1 MYRANG
7 YGSGVTSPRRI
18 PRPSLRDCVPRLRE
32 GLPLLLGRVPVSPR
46 DTSATAGVARFLM
59 WHDVE
64 LARRF
69 VRTCTAVDRAMF
81 SSIAGA
87 RPLVDP
93 LLPRLSHAADHGL
106 LWWGVAGA
114 LGASKGRRR
123 PAAMRGLLALG
134 IASAAANGP
143 AKLLFR
149 RDRPPTHG
157 IPPLRRLGRDLTTFS
172 FPSGHAASAA
182 AFATGVALDSPGAAL
197 PVAALASAVAFS
209 RVYVGVH
216 YPGDVMAGVALGVS
230 AGLLTTKIM
239 PRRPWTPA
247 RARPAS
253 AWAPELPDGT
263 GLGVVVNSR
272 SGAGH
277 HDDLVAV
284 LRADLP
290 GAQVVEV
297 GPGEDVGAALERV
310 AGHSR
315 VLGVAGGDGTI
326 SAAASVTLARGL
338 PLAVFPAGTLNHFA
352 ADIGLAGPGDTIKAV
367 REGTAV
373 AMDVGQVD
381 GLGAGG
387 TRFGRVFVNT
397 ASLGGYPDM
406 VRVRERFERRI
417 GKWPAMLL
425 ALSWVLW
432 NDSPFEAEIDGE
444 ARRVWMIFVGNGRYM
459 PDGFAPTYRTR
470 LDESLLDLR
479 VVDAEAP
486 LARLRLVGAV
496 LTGRLG
502 RSRVYE
508 QRTVERVRISS
519 SQAAPLPFASD
530 GEVSEGIRRIAVTTS
545 AARLVVYRPA

>member
-1 MYRANG
+1 MR
-7 YGSGVTSPRRI
+7 
-18 PRPSLRDCVPRLRE
+18 
-32 GLPLLLGRVPVSPR
+32 
-46 DTSATAGVARFLM
+46 
-59 WHDVE
+59 HDV
-64 LARRF
+64 AIGRRLL
-69 VRTCTAVDRAMF
+69 RTGTALDRALF

-93 LLPRLSHAADHGL
+93 LLPRLSHAADHGM

-114 LGASKGRRR
+114 LGATKGRRR
-123 PAAMRGLLALG
+123 PAALRGLLALG
-134 IASAAANGP
+134 VASAAANGP

-157 IPPLRRLGRDLTTFS
+157 IPPLRRLSRDLTTFS
-172 FPSGHAASAA
+172 FPSGHSASAA
-182 AFATGVALDSPGAAL
+182 AFATGVALDAPGAAV
-197 PVAALASAVAFS
+197 PVAVLASAVAFS
-209 RVYVGVH
+209 RVYVGAH
-216 YPGDVMAGVALGVS
+216 YPGDVLAGVALGVG
-230 AGLLTTKIM
+230 AGLLTTKVM

-253 AWAPELPDGT
+253 AWAPALPDGT
-263 GLGVVVNSR
+263 GLGVVVNAR
-272 SGAGH
+272 AGAGH
-277 HDDLVAV
+277 HADLVGA
-284 LRADLP
+284 LRAHLP
-290 GAQVVEV
+290 GARIVEV
-297 GPGEDVGAALERV
+297 EPEQDLGAAIDRM
-310 AGHSR
+310 AQHSR
-315 VLGVAGGDGTI
+315 VLGIAGGDGTVNT
-326 SAAASVTLARGL
+326 AAAAALARGL

-352 ADIGLAGPGDTIKAV
+352 ADVGLSGPGDTIKAL
-367 REGTAV
+367 RDGSAV
-373 AMDVGQVD
+373 AVDVGQVD
-381 GLGAGG
+381 GTGAAG
-387 TRFGRVFVNT
+387 TRFGRIFLNT

-432 NDSPFEAEIDGE
+432 NEPPFEVEVDGE
-444 ARRVWMIFVGNGRYM
+444 NRRVWLIFVGNGRYL

-479 VVDAEAP
+479 VVDASAP

-519 SQAAPLPFASD
+519 RQSAPLPFASD
-530 GEVSEGIRRIAVTTS
+530 GEVSEGVRRIAITTS
-545 AARLVVYRPA
+545 GARLVVYRPA